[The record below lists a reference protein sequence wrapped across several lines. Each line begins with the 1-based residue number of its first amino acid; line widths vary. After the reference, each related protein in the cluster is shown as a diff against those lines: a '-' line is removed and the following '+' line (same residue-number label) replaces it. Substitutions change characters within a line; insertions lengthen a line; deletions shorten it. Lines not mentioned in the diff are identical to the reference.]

1 MRCFCVLIN
10 GGDLRTLQKDAPSPG
25 ADLKDMQCSWYLLE
39 EGDAYKRAGNLPM
52 AVKRYEQVI
61 SVRTTF
67 TSDSRT
73 QADNAL
79 SCFPCTQVFQ
89 EFEDD
94 EYDFHTYSLRKLTL
108 NAYRQ

>member
-1 MRCFCVLIN
+1 
-10 GGDLRTLQKDAPSPG
+10 
-25 ADLKDMQCSWYLLE
+25 MQCSWYLLE

-61 SVRTTF
+61 SVRIVF
-67 TSDSRT
+67 KRELAHKFKKWHPVSSI
-73 QADNAL
+73 
-79 SCFPCTQVFQ
+79 PQVFQ

>member
-1 MRCFCVLIN
+1 
-10 GGDLRTLQKDAPSPG
+10 
-25 ADLKDMQCSWYLLE
+25 MQCSWYLLE

-61 SVRTTF
+61 SVRIAF
-67 TSDSRT
+67 VRKVLH
-73 QADNAL
+73 QLKFCVL
-79 SCFPCTQVFQ
+79 STIQVFQ